1 MSELTPPLQQSS
13 TSTSSDDS
21 KKRTRVTPSQLSV
34 LEETFN
40 VSATPD
46 SKMRKQLAFKLQM
59 PERSIQ
65 IWFQNRRAKVKML
78 QRRVLLRQEQE
89 AARARLCAEAT
100 SQHGYPYWYSHLPN
114 RQQKLPIHR
123 AWSSDMVPN
132 SAYPPPPPPPPLS
145 QMFQQQHHHQQQQ
158 YDNPPSISVT
168 GPVTNELDEDIYSL
182 TVSPSPTPQ
191 SFISNNNGLPKRM
204 ESEPLSSS
212 TFMNQNTTG
221 LITATAVT
229 VGSWHRMKI
238 SQQDLMCYYKLNERA
253 FSWHIRDSN
262 YHFKMMI
269 SFDNIASIE
278 LNVLEDHIS
287 AQIDMDLI
295 EAPIFFMENNSNW
308 VQCSDF
314 TEGMQA
320 SVVLH
325 HTVRGLAAD
334 LRQELLAIAGMDERL
349 CQLTRFPTAIDMM
362 MPPPSS
368 AHHHVAAAS
377 SHHSMEQAFMMQ
389 QQEHHQQ
396 SWRHQS
402 LPLSSARDYWVPPY
416 PI

>member
-1 MSELTPPLQQSS
+1 MSDSTPPL
-13 TSTSSDDS
+13 SSDDS
-21 KKRTRVTPSQLSV
+21 KKRTRVTPSQLTI
-34 LEETFN
+34 LEETFS

-89 AARARLCAEAT
+89 VARARLCAEAT
-100 SQHGYPYWYSHLPN
+100 SHQGTYWYTQQQQLVQQQQQTQQQQLQQQFQMNRHLHSA
-114 RQQKLPIHR
+114 KLPIHR
-123 AWSSDMVPN
+123 AWSTDMMI
-132 SAYPPPPPPPPLS
+132 PPPPPPPS
-145 QMFQQQHHHQQQQ
+145 MFHYHQQQQ
-158 YDNPPSISVT
+158 SDPPSISIT
-168 GPVTNELDEDIYSL
+168 GPNELEEDIYSL
-182 TVSPSPTPQ
+182 TISPSPTPQ
-191 SFISNNNGLPKRM
+191 SFGVVVPQ
-204 ESEPLSSS
+204 SEPPLHSHH
-212 TFMNQNTTG
+212 G

-229 VGSWHRMKI
+229 IGSWHRMKI
-238 SQQDLMCYYKLNERA
+238 SQQDLMCYYKLNERT

-269 SFDNIASIE
+269 SFDSIASIE
-278 LNVLEDHIS
+278 LNVLDDNIS
-287 AQIDMDLI
+287 AQIDIDLI
-295 EAPIFFMENNSNW
+295 EPPIFFMENRTTSW

-320 SVVLH
+320 SVVLR

-334 LRQELLAIAGMDERL
+334 LRQELLAIAGLDERL
-349 CQLTRFPTAIDMM
+349 CQITRFPAVDSY
-362 MPPPSS
+362 PSS
-368 AHHHVAAAS
+368 I
-377 SHHSMEQAFMMQ
+377 EQALLISQ
-389 QQEHHQQ
+389 QQHQQHQ

-402 LPLSSARDYWVPPY
+402 LPLSNVKDYWIPPPY